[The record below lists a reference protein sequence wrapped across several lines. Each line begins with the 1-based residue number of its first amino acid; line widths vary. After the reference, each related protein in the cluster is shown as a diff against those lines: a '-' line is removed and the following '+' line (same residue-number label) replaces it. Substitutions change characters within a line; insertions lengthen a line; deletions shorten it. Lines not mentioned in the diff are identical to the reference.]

1 MIERQTALTILK
13 TLKCPLGNLFRIKE
27 FFDSSKIKKRN
38 FYFFDSRK
46 LFPIVD
52 LSGKFEASLGKF

>member
-52 LSGKFEASLGKF
+52 LSG